1 MSPSIVLFLGK
12 DDTPGL
18 VMTGG
23 YYHANLLVTVA
34 VVASMTHQR
43 CCAAGESDAGV
54 RVAGT
59 AQTWEGGGV
68 GKESIKMD

>member
-1 MSPSIVLFLGK
+1 MFSGK
-12 DDTPGL
+12 DDTLGL

-23 YYHANLLVTVA
+23 HYHANLLVTVA

-43 CCAAGESDAGV
+43 GCAAGEPDAGV
-54 RVAGT
+54 RIAGT